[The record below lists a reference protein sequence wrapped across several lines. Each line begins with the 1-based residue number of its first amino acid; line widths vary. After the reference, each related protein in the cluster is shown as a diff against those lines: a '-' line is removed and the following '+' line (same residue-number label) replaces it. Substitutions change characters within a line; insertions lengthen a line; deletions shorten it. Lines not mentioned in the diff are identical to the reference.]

1 MGMPVHASRESRVLL
16 QETCMQYIADVTRK
30 EAGGGRGH
38 MKGVVPPLLRTA
50 QRSVSWARPMNRR
63 TRGLPSSKI

>member
-30 EAGGGRGH
+30 EAGGG
-38 MKGVVPPLLRTA
+38 
-50 QRSVSWARPMNRR
+50 
-63 TRGLPSSKI
+63 